1 MYPRLFRLM
10 KTQGTDAPSRHD
22 EYRVDQTAIEPG
34 LATDPRLP
42 GSRRLR
48 RTHIRAGAGP
58 ERPAVMKAVFAVAAM
73 AALAACGDIAASV
86 KELPAKADAAVDQK
100 GAVAAVTSAVD
111 VEAAKGIATGAA
123 REAFREVLP
132 TGEIAAVAAVID
144 ERAMVDGLDQAIDGK
159 ALQRAVQ
166 GAIAEG
172 GARATAPAE

>member
-1 MYPRLFRLM
+1 MYPRLM
-10 KTQGTDAPSRHD
+10 KTRGTDAPSRHD
-22 EYRVDQTAIEPG
+22 EYRVDRPAIEPG

-42 GSRRLR
+42 GSSSLR
-48 RTHIRAGAGP
+48 RTRMRAAEL
-58 ERPAVMKAVFAVAAM
+58 ERPAAMKAVFAVAAM
-73 AALAACGDIAASV
+73 AALAACGDIADSV
-86 KELPAKADAAVDQK
+86 KDLPAKADAALDQK
-100 GAVAAVTSAVD
+100 GAVAAVASAVD

-144 ERAMVDGLDQAIDGK
+144 EQAMVDGLDQAIDGK

>member
-22 EYRVDQTAIEPG
+22 EYRVDRPAIEPG
-34 LATDPRLP
+34 LATDPRLI
-42 GSRRLR
+42 GSRRH

-58 ERPAVMKAVFAVAAM
+58 EKPAAMKAVFAFAAM
-73 AALAACGDIAASV
+73 AALAACGDIADSV
-86 KELPAKADAAVDQK
+86 KDLPAKADAAVDQK

-144 ERAMVDGLDQAIDGK
+144 ERAMVDGLDKAIDGK

-166 GAIAEG
+166 GAITEG